1 MTSSYTPTENLEHPE
16 FLPTVDMNSLV
27 TSYQSWSE
35 SVAWANEVHKTSRAE
50 ILEKVSREPDW
61 WDGICGA
68 NSLEPSVHTKERW
81 TFNSDS
87 KPFNHVDCL
96 DIQIIEEPHKI
107 YVYPLMGN
115 LAFDLN
121 TDTSK
126 WLDITEYLM
135 SVVCGEC
142 VEYRPDDARVQGGM
156 KCGNCA
162 YG

>member
-1 MTSSYTPTENLEHPE
+1 MADIYIPTENTDHPE
-16 FLPTVDMNSLV
+16 FLPTVDIESLV

-35 SVAWANEVHKTSRAE
+35 SVAGAD
-50 ILEKVSREPDW
+50 EKKEPVW
-61 WDGICGA
+61 WDGLCGA
-68 NSLEPSVHTKERW
+68 NTLEPSAHTRERW
-81 TFNSDS
+81 TFDGES
-87 KPFNHVDCL
+87 KPFSHVDCL
-96 DIQIIEEPHKI
+96 DIQIIQEPHKI
-107 YVYPLMGN
+107 YLYPLMGN
-115 LAFDLN
+115 VAFILD

-142 VEYRPDDARVQGGM
+142 IEYRPDDARVQGGM

>member
-1 MTSSYTPTENLEHPE
+1 MASSYTPTENLDHPD
-16 FLPTVDMNSLV
+16 FLPTIDMESLV

-35 SVAWANEVHKTSRAE
+35 SVAWADKA
-50 ILEKVSREPDW
+50 KEPVW

-68 NSLEPSVHTKERW
+68 NSLEPSVHTRERW
-81 TFNSDS
+81 TFDGES

>member
-1 MTSSYTPTENLEHPE
+1 MTDIYTPTENPDHPE
-16 FLPTVDMNSLV
+16 FLPTVDMESLV

-35 SVAWANEVHKTSRAE
+35 SVAWADKGMSIETE
-50 ILEKVSREPDW
+50 QLGYREPVW
-61 WDGICGA
+61 WDGLCGA
-68 NSLEPSVHTKERW
+68 NSTEPSAHTRERW
-81 TFNSDS
+81 TFDGES
-87 KPFNHVDCL
+87 KPFSHVDCL
-96 DIQIIEEPHKI
+96 DIQIIQEPHKI
-107 YVYPLMGN
+107 YLYPLMGN
-115 LAFDLN
+115 LAFNLD

-142 VEYRPDDARVQGGM
+142 IEYRPDDARVQGGM